1 MLDGGKYRE
10 KSGERGV
17 KWCGMEDRTRMN
29 VKERMLWEGSIWTK
43 TYGDACPCHLALC
56 EKEHSRQSRVSTN
69 SLFQG
74 KNEQTF

>member
-29 VKERMLWEGSIWTK
+29 VKERML
-43 TYGDACPCHLALC
+43 
-56 EKEHSRQSRVSTN
+56 
-69 SLFQG
+69 
-74 KNEQTF
+74 